1 MVSACLPESLSFEK
15 DSKLSSK
22 PSTRKLG
29 IRPIRHAIRARFFI
43 SGRLPIISIQKLLF
57 IAEGYAAL
65 RFARPPVQRVRDLV
79 FSAPPSTSKQSS
91 YWRIGV
97 MAIFAL
103 VTQLQY
109 STPLNILLFFPSTS
123 HAANPHIASIIAMST
138 AYVIL
143 RAPWSPNS
151 LCSRPLKKSLCP

>member
-1 MVSACLPESLSFEK
+1 MESDPFDMRFARDFLLADVSLSSPFK
-15 DSKLSSK
+15 
-22 PSTRKLG
+22 
-29 IRPIRHAIRARFFI
+29 
-43 SGRLPIISIQKLLF
+43 KLLF

-79 FSAPPSTSKQSS
+79 FSAPPSASKQSS

-97 MAIFAL
+97 MAIFSL

-143 RAPWSPNS
+143 RAPCSPNS
-151 LCSRPLKKSLCP
+151 LCSRPLKKIYVLSCGKADMRTESMAQP